1 MSRRSLRRSV
11 RCYLVFA
18 LGTMASAAAGQERPP
33 EHGHTGRDHT
43 GREHMVREHGDH
55 EHMGH
60 AASGGLSHQSH
71 LGHPAQRKHAVAKRK
86 PPAPAVAHM
95 DTAHMDHEAMSP
107 AHTGHGT
114 DGHGSMPGFLGPYM
128 MSREAS
134 GTSWQPDTSPH
145 EGLHQQFEAWSVM
158 THGSINLN
166 YDRQPGPRGAEKTF
180 VSGMLMTMAQR
191 PLGDGTFGMRAMLSP
206 EPLMGAAGYPLL
218 LANGETADGVSH
230 LVDRQHPHD
239 LFMEMAAT
247 YSHTITANSSVFVY
261 GGLPGEPALGP
272 PAFMHRLSGMDNPEA
287 PISHHWLD
295 STHITFGVVTAG
307 LVLDNW
313 KFEASTFRG
322 REPDQYRYDIE
333 RPALD
338 SFAGRVS
345 WNPVREL
352 SVQVSY
358 GHLNSPE
365 QLEPEV
371 NENRLTASAIYTTPF
386 GDGHLWSATA
396 AWGRKMLNPGE
407 TLDAYLFESSVILK
421 NNWTLFMRAEQVAEN
436 ELTHHIPGF
445 EERIFSVGKVSAGGV
460 YDFIRTDHAKF
471 GIGGLVSRYLL
482 PDDLKP
488 VYGRDLTGF
497 MVFGRIKLL

>member
-1 MSRRSLRRSV
+1 MSQRSLRRI
-11 RCYLVFA
+11 RRRAYLAVA
-18 LGTMASAAAGQERPP
+18 AGAIASAAVGQEMP
-33 EHGHTGRDHT
+33 DHE
-43 GREHMVREHGDH
+43 RMSH

-60 AASGGLSHQSH
+60 AASGGISHHSH
-71 LGHPAQRKHAVAKRK
+71 PVHPVKRKHGAAKRK
-86 PPAPAVAHM
+86 PLAPTMAHM
-95 DTAHMDHEAMSP
+95 DTAHMDHGAMGS
-107 AHTGHGT
+107 AHTGHGM

-128 MSREAS
+128 MAREAS

-166 YDRQPGPRGAEKTF
+166 YDQQPGPRGADKTF

-206 EPLMGAAGYPLL
+206 EPLMGASGYPLL
-218 LANGETADGVSH
+218 LASGETADGVSH

-239 LFMEMAAT
+239 LFMELAAT
-247 YSHTITANSSVFVY
+247 YSHNITANSSVFVY

-352 SVQVSY
+352 SLQVSY

-396 AWGRKMLNPGE
+396 AWGRKMLSPGE

-436 ELTHHIPGF
+436 ELTHHIPGL
-445 EERIFSVGKVSAGGV
+445 EEGVFSVGKVSVGGI

-482 PDDLKP
+482 PDELKP

-497 MVFGRIKLL
+497 MAFGRIKLL

>member
-1 MSRRSLRRSV
+1 MSQRNLRRI
-11 RCYLVFA
+11 RYRAYLVFT
-18 LGTMASAAAGQERPP
+18 LGAMASAAAGQE
-33 EHGHTGRDHT
+33 
-43 GREHMVREHGDH
+43 MSDH
-55 EHMGH
+55 ERMGHERMGH
-60 AASGGLSHQSH
+60 AVSGGISHHSH
-71 LGHPAQRKHAVAKRK
+71 PVHPVKRKHAAAKRK
-86 PPAPAVAHM
+86 PSTPTIARM
-95 DTAHMDHEAMSP
+95 DTAHMDHGTMRS

-128 MSREAS
+128 MAREAS

-239 LFMEMAAT
+239 LFMELAAT
-247 YSHTITANSSVFVY
+247 YSHNITANSSVFVY

-352 SVQVSY
+352 SLQVSY

-365 QLEPEV
+365 QLEPAV
-371 NENRLTASAIYTTPF
+371 NENRLTASAIYTMPF

-396 AWGRKMLNPGE
+396 AWGRKMLSPGE
-407 TLDAYLFESSVILK
+407 TLDAYLFESSMILK

-436 ELTHHIPGF
+436 ELTHHVPGL
-445 EERIFSVGKVSAGGV
+445 EERVFNVGKVSVGGI

-471 GIGGLVSRYLL
+471 GVGGLVSRYLL